1 MIQTEYLL
9 LHSAQD
15 ALIRQILDAGS
26 TIVQCGVITTPEPPS
41 LESIDDMRRA
51 MKDRA
56 YTYLL
61 MHQDYTKE
69 PVYVAQVAPF
79 DDGRPCYIVSQCRG
93 GPGIILEPCMWRHG
107 EGARTATG
115 RIAYCS
121 SYELDGEY
129 VDPGRELKV
138 YYKKFV
144 GMLNAM
150 TIRVRNK
157 PTRHTIRLD
166 KAIPIE
172 DVTAIV
178 GHGPWER

>member
-1 MIQTEYLL
+1 MENRAYSFLL
-9 LHSAQD
+9 LHPNY
-15 ALIRQILDAGS
+15 
-26 TIVQCGVITTPEPPS
+26 TTEP
-41 LESIDDMRRA
+41 LEVSEE
-51 MKDRA
+51 
-56 YTYLL
+56 T
-61 MHQDYTKE
+61 
-69 PVYVAQVAPF
+69 PF
-79 DDGRPCYIVSQCRG
+79 EDGRPCYNCGQCEG
-93 GPGIILEPCMWRHG
+93 GPGITLEPCMWRHG

-129 VDPGRELKV
+129 VDPGRELKA
-138 YYKKFV
+138 YYEKFV
-144 GMLNAM
+144 AMLNAM

-172 DVTAIV
+172 DLTAIV